1 MDFKSKGR
9 LAATAGLT
17 AVLALSPIAMPA
29 VTALAEGT
37 DDVEASARIANELT
51 VTVNF
56 YASSDATEPVFTYT
70 NTYQNN
76 WFGGSQPDYRPK
88 LQDALDALYEKHP
101 EYEDVE
107 AWQLNNTYDL
117 SSLWDDPNQLLGD
130 KASFGAG
137 DRVYNVHPYEEQKI
151 SYTVV
156 DEDDPSIVY
165 GTVDTVVGANMFE
178 AMEDLAD
185 PTKTDYRFDYYSWG
199 DYPDNAFGS
208 TTYASPTQTTILA
221 HFTFLKDVATV
232 TFDYNAPELTNDS
245 REVKV
250 GDVVKKPEDPTRDGY
265 TFEGWYS
272 DAACTA
278 PYDFE
283 TPISGHRTIYAK
295 WAQNEAP
302 IDPEDP
308 IDKTHKVTFDDCIE
322 ITENAVVE
330 VEDGAAVA
338 RPSDPVCEGWTFLG
352 WYSDVALTQV
362 WDFSAPVTDDMTLW
376 AKWAKNGAGD
386 PGVIGGNDSTSAAPD
401 AAGEKH
407 GNDEALPQTGDATVA
422 ASGIAGVGAA
432 VAGLGVMVRRR
443 R

>member
-17 AVLALSPIAMPA
+17 AVLALSPIAMPV

-37 DDVEASARIANELT
+37 DDVEASDRIAKELT

-56 YASSDATEPVFTYT
+56 YSSSDATKLVFTYT
-70 NTYQNN
+70 YIYQNN

-88 LQDALDALYEKHP
+88 LQDALDALYEEHP

-156 DEDDPSIVY
+156 
-165 GTVDTVVGANMFE
+165 GANMFE

-208 TTYASPTQTTILA
+208 TTYASPTQKTILA
-221 HFTFLKDVATV
+221 HFTFLKDVAKV

-245 REVKV
+245 CEVKV

-338 RPSDPVCEGWTFLG
+338 RPNDPVCEGWTFLG
-352 WYSDVALTQV
+352 WYSDVALTQA

-376 AKWAKNGAGD
+376 AKWTKNGAGD

-401 AAGEKH
+401 AAGEKD